1 MDAKH
6 AMEEMYE
13 TNLKQKSKGNKSSL
27 SKSKISN
34 KKNPFESQVK
44 KIEKEW

>member
-6 AMEEMYE
+6 AMEEIFE
-13 TNLKQKSKGNKSSL
+13 TNLKQKSKGNKPSL
-27 SKSKISN
+27 SKSKINN
-34 KKNPFESQVK
+34 KKNPVESQVK